1 MLNNWAGTG
10 NWAFPVGI
18 GVNPERGVTSR
29 PTTSAAMDFRFL
41 PTELTSRC
49 SQLIEAHHGAKGYW
63 NLPDLLWHEET
74 REFIA
79 KQANLQL
86 VFRRASFARSPKKA
100 LKSYVLIMTVM
111 LSLEV
116 LASDFAGWGRRFPVA
131 KRKATAVV
139 NKYLPTTR
147 TRLLDYYLPPR
158 GHQRSELVKLLTPL
172 SPLENAAEA
181 GNSIGLPRRAAGQ

>member
-1 MLNNWAGTG
+1 MA
-10 NWAFPVGI
+10 I
-18 GVNPERGVTSR
+18 GVHPERGATSQA
-29 PTTSAAMDFRFL
+29 TISAAIDFRFL

-79 KQANLQL
+79 KQAHLQL
-86 VFRRASFARSPKKA
+86 VFRRASIARNPKKA
-100 LKSYVLIMTVM
+100 LRGYVLIMTVM

-116 LASDFAGWGRRFPVA
+116 LASDFAGWGRRFPMA

-139 NKYLPTTR
+139 NKYLPSTR
-147 TRLLDYYLPPR
+147 TRLLDYYLPHH
-158 GHQRSELVKLLTPL
+158 GYQRSDLVKLLTPL
-172 SPLENAAEA
+172 SPPE
-181 GNSIGLPRRAAGQ
+181 